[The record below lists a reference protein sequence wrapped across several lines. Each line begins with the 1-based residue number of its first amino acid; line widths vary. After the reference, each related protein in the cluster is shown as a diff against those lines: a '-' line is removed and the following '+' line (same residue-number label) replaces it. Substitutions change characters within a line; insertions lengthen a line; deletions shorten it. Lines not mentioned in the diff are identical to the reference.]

1 MFLQELQHWIY
12 LASIILTSKEFG
24 MIYFFHHISRLSI
37 YIKISA
43 LFGWDSRIFYS
54 WKVVI
59 FEINLCQM
67 NLVMFWWFSI
77 ATPIFGKSGFTL
89 IAICP
94 GARVLQHPTYIW
106 QVFSH
111 IYCSIILWW
120 FCWLRVPLFR
130 IFSCWL
136 WWRLS
141 SYDVSLWCVIMQLWG
156 DICWH
161 FLGGFASF
169 LLKHY
174 LLSYLCF
181 WMRPAKLILWRPSSW
196 FFLSERVE
204 HKNVSLCSWD
214 LYTLL
219 WGVLSWCCGTLSLS
233 VEWIL

>member
-1 MFLQELQHWIY
+1 MFLQELQHWIC
-12 LASIILTSKEFG
+12 LASIFLTLKEFG
-24 MIYFFHHISRLSI
+24 MIYFFHQISRLSI

-43 LFGWDSRIFYS
+43 LFRWDRRIFYS

-89 IAICP
+89 IAVCS

-111 IYCSIILWW
+111 IDCSIILWW

-130 IFSCWL
+130 IFTCYL

-141 SYDVSLWCVIMQLWG
+141 SYCVSLWCIIMQLMG
-156 DICWH
+156 N
-161 FLGGFASF
+161 
-169 LLKHY
+169 
-174 LLSYLCF
+174 
-181 WMRPAKLILWRPSSW
+181 ILWLIMEGFGSCLGEHPLLFSDFKLVKQEE
-196 FFLSERVE
+196 FFADHQSEF
-204 HKNVSLCSWD
+204 
-214 LYTLL
+214 
-219 WGVLSWCCGTLSLS
+219 
-233 VEWIL
+233 